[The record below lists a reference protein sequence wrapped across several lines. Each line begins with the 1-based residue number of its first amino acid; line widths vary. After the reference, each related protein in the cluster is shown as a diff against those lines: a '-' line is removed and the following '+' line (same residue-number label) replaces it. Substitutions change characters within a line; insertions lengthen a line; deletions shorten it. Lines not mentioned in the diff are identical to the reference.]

1 MMVVLAT
8 YIDRNYENKVIF
20 KKPKKTKKTK
30 RWQLFHFLCMN
41 NQSRCSCIKVCDKS
55 TTWEIYMTV
64 I

>member
-1 MMVVLAT
+1 MVVLET
-8 YIDRNYENKVIF
+8 YIDRNYENVVIF
-20 KKPKKTKKTK
+20 KQKQKKAK
-30 RWQLFHFLCMN
+30 RRQLFNFLCMN

>member
-20 KKPKKTKKTK
+20 KKQKKKAK
-30 RWQLFHFLCMN
+30 RRQLFHFLCMN

-55 TTWEIYMTV
+55 TTQEIYMTV